1 MGYRF
6 LNGQRERATAPHN
19 ITQDE
24 RRQLDKHCQKIMKNL
39 FVSYTKHD
47 IKQYGDNVQ
56 NITFELM
63 TRCISEGV
71 RIIIEQNAK
80 RGSKYL
86 MVDFSPTDNSNSE
99 FEYDGEHVCIVTSID
114 GDSEGS
120 IYENFSNYLD
130 ACRWLSDFLLNGSY
144 QELYIE
150 TY

>member
-1 MGYRF
+1 
-6 LNGQRERATAPHN
+6 
-19 ITQDE
+19 
-24 RRQLDKHCQKIMKNL
+24 MKQL
-39 FVSYTKHD
+39 FVNYTKYD
-47 IKQYGDNVQ
+47 IKEQGDNVQ

-71 RIIIEQNAK
+71 RIIIEQNSK

-99 FEYDGEHVCIVTSID
+99 FKYDGKHVCIVTSID
-114 GDSEGS
+114 GDDEGS
-120 IYENFSNYLD
+120 FYENFSNYMD
-130 ACRWLSDFLLNGSY
+130 DCRWLSDFLLNGSY

>member
-1 MGYRF
+1 
-6 LNGQRERATAPHN
+6 
-19 ITQDE
+19 
-24 RRQLDKHCQKIMKNL
+24 MKNL

-47 IKQYGDNVQ
+47 IKEQGDNVQ

-99 FEYDGEHVCIVTSID
+99 FEYDGQYVCSVTSVD
-114 GDSEGS
+114 GDNEGS
-120 IYENFSNYLD
+120 VYENFRNYLD
-130 ACRWLSDFLLNGSY
+130 ACRWLSNFLVVGDY

>member
-1 MGYRF
+1 
-6 LNGQRERATAPHN
+6 
-19 ITQDE
+19 
-24 RRQLDKHCQKIMKNL
+24 MKNL

-47 IKQYGDNVQ
+47 IKEQGDNVQ

-99 FEYDGEHVCIVTSID
+99 FEYDGQHVCSVTSVD
-114 GDSEGS
+114 GMDEGS
-120 IYENFSNYLD
+120 VYENFRNYLD
-130 ACRWLSDFLLNGSY
+130 ACRWLSNFLMVGDY

>member
-1 MGYRF
+1 
-6 LNGQRERATAPHN
+6 
-19 ITQDE
+19 
-24 RRQLDKHCQKIMKNL
+24 MKNI

-47 IKQYGDNVQ
+47 IKEQGDNIQ

-63 TRCISEGV
+63 ARCICGGI

-80 RGSKYL
+80 RGRRYI

-99 FEYDGEHVCIVTSID
+99 CPFDGQHVCWITSAD
-114 GDSEGS
+114 GDNEGS
-120 IYENFSNYLD
+120 IYETFRNYLD
-130 ACRWLSDFLLNGSY
+130 ACRWLSNFLMVGDY